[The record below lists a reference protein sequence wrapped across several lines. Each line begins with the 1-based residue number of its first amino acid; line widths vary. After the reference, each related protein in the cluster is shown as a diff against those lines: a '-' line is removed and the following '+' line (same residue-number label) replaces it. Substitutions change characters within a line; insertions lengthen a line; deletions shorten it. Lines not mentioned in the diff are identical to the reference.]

1 MGNVMLALL
10 LLCAGQVIRTLQY
23 LVLLVLRRLEHLL
36 EKQDSI
42 DKRCLDIYPAC
53 MLRRPL
59 T

>member
-42 DKRCLDIYPAC
+42 GKRCLDIYPRAC
-53 MLRRPL
+53 CAGP
-59 T
+59 